1 MSVRDTTPLVTLM
14 ESPPRGYPT
23 AITESCRRGTLANS
37 SGLRSCQNWG
47 SFTVK
52 TARSH
57 ACERHRMLAKNFFA
71 LPGLRTCIMLAY
83 STTCALVMM
92 HLSPAWSSVTK
103 PDPVEFLCG
112 RTCHGWAKLGSAFT
126 TNTFRTE
133 RITSTDSARPSLDP
147 ALRATNSAARPRV
160 GVPSLWGSS
169 PAPRPTTTSGACG
182 KSLSSSMLCR
192 GEAGATPAP
201 ANAAPTQGRPLHMR
215 RAARRQ
221 ARCPARPLVPFL
233 AWISVPLRYR
243 LMDGLS

>member
-1 MSVRDTTPLVTLM
+1 
-14 ESPPRGYPT
+14 
-23 AITESCRRGTLANS
+23 
-37 SGLRSCQNWG
+37 
-47 SFTVK
+47 
-52 TARSH
+52 
-57 ACERHRMLAKNFFA
+57 MLAKNFFA

-103 PDPVEFLCG
+103 PDPVEFLHRRPHTPSATRPRERLRRRDQGREQPYPLASSGQGQSVHLCG

-169 PAPRPTTTSGACG
+169 PAPRPTTTSGAGG